1 MKKNILV
8 LLSLF
13 LLMNCFAQESKEIEV
28 ETETE
33 VEVET
38 SVYYLIRHAEKDR
51 SDKKNKDPKLTKEGN
66 NRAVY
71 WSDVLKNVKFDAVY
85 STDYNRTKETAVP
98 TAEANELELTLY
110 HPFKIDFK
118 QFLANTGG
126 KTTLI
131 VGHSNTTPD
140 FVNRLLNEEKFE
152 HIDDSNNG
160 NLYIV
165 TITGD
170 SKTVQLLTLN

>member
-13 LLMNCFAQESKEIEV
+13 LVMNCFAQESKEIEV
-28 ETETE
+28 ETE
-33 VEVET
+33 VEVQT

-85 STDYNRTKETAVP
+85 STDYNRTKETSVP
-98 TAEANELELTLY
+98 TAEANELELKLY

-118 QFLANTGG
+118 QFLKDTEG

-131 VGHSNTTPD
+131 VGHSNTTPA

-152 HIDDSNNG
+152 SIDDTNNG

-165 TITGD
+165 TISGD